1 MDGDGTGRQ
10 DGITTIECV
19 LRLEEEGREVK
30 ILVLMER
37 IRTYIGTL
45 RDAVGRDGH
54 TCLSRDTRREVL
66 WWCVLY
72 ESVSWMVCGCLWW
85 CVLDESVSWMVC
97 GCLWWC
103 VLYES
108 VSCMV
113 CGCCSVDSIVTPGR
127 KGSTARKEGRE
138 SRFESWARQV
148 RTMCIHRHPS
158 TLSDTHLRSTT
169 FTSILHHPI
178 PSAPWNVSVGYT
190 YIRILPTI
198 NTPIHLSLRKS
209 VIGSL

>member
-1 MDGDGTGRQ
+1 MDRDGTGRQ

-66 WWCVLY
+66 WWCVL
-72 ESVSWMVCGCLWW
+72 
-85 CVLDESVSWMVC
+85 DESVSW
-97 GCLWWC
+97 
-103 VLYES
+103 
-108 VSCMV
+108 MV